1 MSCRLTV
8 TTDKNDQI
16 CAMQKGGLGSFT
28 PDEVKQAVATSIA
41 KSRGLRETILS
52 KVKQ

>member
-16 CAMQKGGLGSFT
+16 CAMQKGGLGYFT
-28 PDEVKQAVATSIA
+28 PAEVKQIVSTAIS
-41 KSRGLRETILS
+41 KSKGLRETILS
-52 KVKQ
+52 KVK

>member
-16 CAMQKGGLGSFT
+16 CAMQKGGLGYFT
-28 PDEVKQAVATSIA
+28 PDEIKKIVATSIA
-41 KSRGLRETILS
+41 KARELRNTILS
-52 KVKQ
+52 KVK